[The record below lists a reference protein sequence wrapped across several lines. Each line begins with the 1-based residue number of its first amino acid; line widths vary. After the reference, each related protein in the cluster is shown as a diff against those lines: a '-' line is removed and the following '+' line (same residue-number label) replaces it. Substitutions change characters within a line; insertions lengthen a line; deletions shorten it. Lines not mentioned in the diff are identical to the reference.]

1 MTPLRWKMIDD
12 MQAAGLAAETQTVY
26 LRAVAAL
33 AAHYRR
39 APDQLS
45 EAEVR
50 TYLLHLRDHRGVA
63 HGTFQTQHGGIQ
75 FLFTQTL
82 GRECVHRRRRLTP
95 PLRAQHHPDA
105 AAHAR
110 RSRLKVPQIQ
120 ALAAGQLTRSRGQ
133 LWTPIGG
140 ALPH

>member
-33 AAHYRR
+33 AGYYRR

-50 TYLLHLRDHRGVA
+50 AYLLHLRDHRGVA
-63 HGTFQTQHGGIQ
+63 HGTFHTQHGGIQ
-75 FLFTQTL
+75 FLYTQTL
-82 GRECVHRRRRLTP
+82 GREWSLLLQKESALPSANVCPTSSP
-95 PLRAQHHPDA
+95 MP
-105 AAHAR
+105 
-110 RSRLKVPQIQ
+110 RSEQS
-120 ALAAGQLTRSRGQ
+120 LAA
-133 LWTPIGG
+133 
-140 ALPH
+140 

>member
-33 AAHYRR
+33 AAYYCR

-50 TYLLHLRDHRGVA
+50 AYLLHLRDHRGVA
-63 HGTFQTQHGGIQ
+63 HGTF
-75 FLFTQTL
+75 
-82 GRECVHRRRRLTP
+82 
-95 PLRAQHHPDA
+95 
-105 AAHAR
+105 
-110 RSRLKVPQIQ
+110 
-120 ALAAGQLTRSRGQ
+120 
-133 LWTPIGG
+133 
-140 ALPH
+140 

>member
-33 AAHYRR
+33 AGYYRR

-50 TYLLHLRDHRGVA
+50 AYLLHLRDHRGVA
-63 HGTFQTQHGGIQ
+63 HGTFHTQHGGIQ
-75 FLFTQTL
+75 FLYTQTL
-82 GRECVHRRRRLTP
+82 GREWSLFLKKESALPSANVCPTCSPTPRL
-95 PLRAQHHPDA
+95 
-105 AAHAR
+105 AR
-110 RSRLKVPQIQ
+110 S
-120 ALAAGQLTRSRGQ
+120 LAA
-133 LWTPIGG
+133 
-140 ALPH
+140 

>member
-45 EAEVR
+45 EV
-50 TYLLHLRDHRGVA
+50 
-63 HGTFQTQHGGIQ
+63 
-75 FLFTQTL
+75 
-82 GRECVHRRRRLTP
+82 GRYQIIAP
-95 PLRAQHHPDA
+95 RAGHC
-105 AAHAR
+105 
-110 RSRLKVPQIQ
+110 
-120 ALAAGQLTRSRGQ
+120 
-133 LWTPIGG
+133 
-140 ALPH
+140 

>member
-82 GRECVHRRRRLTP
+82 DREWSLFSKKEFALPSANVCPTSSPMPRLV
-95 PLRAQHHPDA
+95 
-105 AAHAR
+105 
-110 RSRLKVPQIQ
+110 RS
-120 ALAAGQLTRSRGQ
+120 LAA
-133 LWTPIGG
+133 
-140 ALPH
+140 

>member
-45 EAEVR
+45 
-50 TYLLHLRDHRGVA
+50 
-63 HGTFQTQHGGIQ
+63 
-75 FLFTQTL
+75 
-82 GRECVHRRRRLTP
+82 
-95 PLRAQHHPDA
+95 
-105 AAHAR
+105 
-110 RSRLKVPQIQ
+110 
-120 ALAAGQLTRSRGQ
+120 
-133 LWTPIGG
+133 
-140 ALPH
+140 